1 MNDQPCQTLDTK
13 QAGAEDTLISWYNK
27 CDGDE
32 REGLETKIVV
42 VLNVFNDFNY
52 IFCSFMGVSWT

>member
-1 MNDQPCQTLDTK
+1 MNDQHCQTLDTK
-13 QAGAEDTLISWYNK
+13 QAGAEETLTSWYNK

-42 VLNVFNDFNY
+42 VLNVFNDFND
-52 IFCSFMGVSWT
+52 FFFVA